1 MEVTR
6 APEQPGSAAHSTL
19 VRPDALA
26 PRNLPG
32 QASLKCFRG
41 ATANHIILIV
51 LALRLAALLLL
62 TPAALAGDVPE
73 VVLRPRGAA
82 LRLAVTGDT
91 GNGADAVARG
101 IAAVHAR
108 QALDAVILT
117 GDNFYPCGVTSPRD
131 PRWNLVTPL
140 TRIGI
145 PVFPVLGNHDSC
157 GKADPDA
164 QVDAPVANWRFPAR
178 EYAVRTAVADFAFAD
193 TTPFVRGGSTTLR
206 SILPEILQESKA
218 PWQILVAHHPVIS
231 SGYHGYFPRD
241 EVRRMR
247 ELIPLLRTSG
257 VDAVFAG
264 HDHHLELIRGEFLHV
279 ISGAGSRPIPPIK
292 LRVTTV
298 YPPEIRRERIGF
310 AVVEITEKAIRVRFH
325 DERGRTR
332 SEWIETR
339 GK

>member
-1 MEVTR
+1 M
-6 APEQPGSAAHSTL
+6 
-19 VRPDALA
+19 
-26 PRNLPG
+26 
-32 QASLKCFRG
+32 
-41 ATANHIILIV
+41 
-51 LALRLAALLLL
+51 LALRLLALVLITRGAAG
-62 TPAALAGDVPE
+62 AGIPE
-73 VVLRPRGAA
+73 VQLRPRGAV

-91 GNGADAVARG
+91 GNGAGAVARG
-101 IAAVHAR
+101 IAALHAR
-108 QALDAVILT
+108 APLDAIILT
-117 GDNFYPCGVTSPRD
+117 GDTFYPCGVATAHD
-131 PRWNLVTPL
+131 PRWSLVTAL

-164 QVDAPVANWRFPAR
+164 QIDAPVANWRFPAR
-178 EYAVRTAVADFAFAD
+178 EYAVRTPLADFAFVD
-193 TTPFVRGGSTTLR
+193 TTPFVRGRSKTLR
-206 SILPEILQESKA
+206 STLEGVLKDSTA

-247 ELIPLLRTSG
+247 ELIPLLRSTG

-292 LRVTTV
+292 LRVTTL

-325 DERGRTR
+325 DERGRPK
-332 SEWIETR
+332 SEWISTR
-339 GK
+339 ARRSTMRTPTVSVSSVSLWCSFPLAGRSATRTSSARHRTTSSPSSLRRG